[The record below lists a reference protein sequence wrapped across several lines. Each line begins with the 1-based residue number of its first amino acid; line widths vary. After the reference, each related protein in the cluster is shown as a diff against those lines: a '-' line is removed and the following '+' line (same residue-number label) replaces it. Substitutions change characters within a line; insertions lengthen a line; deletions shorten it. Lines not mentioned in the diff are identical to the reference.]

1 MGKVST
7 NGDGPSSLQT
17 RCTNCRTV
25 FEVSPELLSS
35 SDTRVRCGECLSIF
49 DALANLRHPDTD
61 DVEDDPPQTDR
72 TAGDARTSEDAGE
85 ATDTDGSTPQSGF
98 RGSDDDETGSLDV
111 TYSDFDLFSGDAQL
125 PEVAYL
131 DETSDTPDFD
141 FDTVDVDGTVGD
153 ETFSDT
159 LFGDDATMEPTSVV
173 PEPGPAPSPM
183 PEEEPEFLEDD
194 GTVEPPVFR
203 YRDADAT
210 DVDGT
215 SFAAPSAPPAPST
228 IGLPEDIEP
237 TLPSAPKRRTSVG
250 VWAIRSVMALL
261 FVALLA
267 SLHLF
272 RERGAWH
279 NDPLIRPALVLGCRF
294 SGCTVPSRVDLQ
306 SLRLLDVGGLVGADD
321 VEVRAGFGSGQ
332 LDRIVMEQ
340 RQASR
345 ILSHGL
351 SPRRKLLLMGPPGTG
366 KTMTASVLAGELGLP
381 LLQVRLDGLIT
392 KYMGETATKLRQV
405 FEATDRTRGVYFF
418 DEFDAIGAQ
427 RGMANDVG
435 ETRRIL
441 NSFLQMIEQDASHSL
456 IVAATNHPDILDHA
470 LFRRFDD
477 VLHYE
482 LPDEGDIASV
492 LRSRLRKVTT
502 KGVSWKRLA
511 GQGVGLSYAE
521 VTRAADETL
530 KEALIAG
537 RQTIAEKDIRSA
549 LDERLRI
556 SRRLVRE
563 HL

>member
-25 FEVSPELLSS
+25 FEVSPELLAS

-98 RGSDDDETGSLDV
+98 RGSDGDETGSLDV

-159 LFGDDATMEPTSVV
+159 LFVDDATMEPTSVV
-173 PEPGPAPSPM
+173 PEPGPAPSPT
-183 PEEEPEFLEDD
+183 PEDEPEFLEDD

-215 SFAAPSAPPAPST
+215 SFAAPPAPPAPST

-294 SGCTVPSRVDLQ
+294 TGCTVPSRVDLQ
-306 SLRLLDVGGLVGADD
+306 SLRLLDKKVFTHPRTSDALVINVAFRNDASFDQRFPVLVVRLRDRLGRRVAERDFAPSEYLDAWAVGDTLEAGRRLDISLEVDDPGDGADSY
-321 VEVRAGFGSGQ
+321 EFEFREASG
-332 LDRIVMEQ
+332 
-340 RQASR
+340 
-345 ILSHGL
+345 
-351 SPRRKLLLMGPPGTG
+351 
-366 KTMTASVLAGELGLP
+366 
-381 LLQVRLDGLIT
+381 
-392 KYMGETATKLRQV
+392 
-405 FEATDRTRGVYFF
+405 
-418 DEFDAIGAQ
+418 
-427 RGMANDVG
+427 
-435 ETRRIL
+435 
-441 NSFLQMIEQDASHSL
+441 
-456 IVAATNHPDILDHA
+456 
-470 LFRRFDD
+470 
-477 VLHYE
+477 
-482 LPDEGDIASV
+482 
-492 LRSRLRKVTT
+492 
-502 KGVSWKRLA
+502 
-511 GQGVGLSYAE
+511 
-521 VTRAADETL
+521 
-530 KEALIAG
+530 
-537 RQTIAEKDIRSA
+537 
-549 LDERLRI
+549 
-556 SRRLVRE
+556 
-563 HL
+563 